1 MPLLNGFVAY
11 SSLFKTRYIGG
22 GSFIEQDFIARG
34 LLADYT
40 RIKSEVPR
48 ATFACRDFLKIKE
61 KVRFGEEVNAK
72 LRSFDADYNPGSNGI
87 TSRVAQLK
95 KKITEAGEEDISEYE
110 IDIGRYFR
118 QISETYD
125 SFRL

>member
-22 GSFIEQDFIARG
+22 GSFIEQEFLSRG

-40 RIKSEVPR
+40 RIKSEVKL
-48 ATFACRDFLKIKE
+48 ATYACRDCLKIKE

-72 LRSFDADYNPGSNGI
+72 LKTFDAEYDPGSNGI
-87 TSRVAQLK
+87 TTRVAQLK
-95 KKITEAGEEDISEYE
+95 KKIIAAGEEDISKYE
-110 IDIGRYFR
+110 TDMSKYFR

-125 SFRL
+125 SFEL